1 MRLWGRISPLTRSCP
16 SSAGPPL
23 AKLRQEGSYPKH
35 EPLRYQARIL
45 IQGTAGALDK
55 AYKGEGLTGVHV
67 VGK

>member
-16 SSAGPPL
+16 SSAGPPH
-23 AKLRQEGSYPKH
+23 AKLRQEVSYPNH
-35 EPLRYQARIL
+35 GPPRYQARIL